1 MARMARSWVFG
12 WNPRRAQDHFSSP
25 RSWRWATASSAGSR
39 GEVSP
44 SLRGINPGTTWKSW
58 LPKPCG
64 FRWFHASWT
73 WFKGKN
79 RGNPHVQCPRF
90 LVGSGFPWTN
100 LYKIYKIITNK
111 NNNFLV
117 FWAGSASTPL
127 LANSCQGNTPW
138 RVPSHGWRCRNVQ
151 PNFFSEM
158 CLNPWRNHNCDGLRI
173 HGNYTT
179 QKDTGSEWDLFVFK
193 PHRGEFISKGVW
205 DHFIS
210 CKIKSGIDEMS
221 YYNSYAGHLWLEQ
234 LSWFMFML
242 YAKFIITYD
251 QDISRLYTITRT
263 VSHYLSGPPFGG
275 WGARKNIRSSGWL
288 VLHTANIRAEAWLG
302 PTLLTAWEFGAIRLL
317 SSDCNLRSG
326 GCIAFLHIIYIYTV
340 TYI

>member
-1 MARMARSWVFG
+1 MLLHRFW
-12 WNPRRAQDHFSSP
+12 P
-25 RSWRWATASSAGSR
+25 TAAKEILLEG
-39 GEVSP
+39 
-44 SLRGINPGTTWKSW
+44 
-58 LPKPCG
+58 C
-64 FRWFHASWT
+64 
-73 WFKGKN
+73 
-79 RGNPHVQCPRF
+79 PHT
-90 LVGSGFPWTN
+90 GGG
-100 LYKIYKIITNK
+100 
-111 NNNFLV
+111 
-117 FWAGSASTPL
+117 A
-127 LANSCQGNTPW
+127 
-138 RVPSHGWRCRNVQ
+138 
-151 PNFFSEM
+151 EM
-158 CLNPWRNHNCDGLRI
+158 CNR
-173 HGNYTT
+173 TSS
-179 QKDTGSEWDLFVFK
+179 QKCVWTPGGTIIVMALESMVTIPLKKTGSEWDLFVFK

-263 VSHYLSGPPFGG
+263 VSHYLLGPPFGG

-302 PTLLTAWEFGAIRLL
+302 PALLTAWEFGAIRLL
-317 SSDCNLRSG
+317 SLDCNLRSG